1 MHCGNLLFSI
11 VCFVGWIA
19 AFDVDKTALTVNVK
33 GSEITVTVPGDR
45 ELISV
50 FFSTELSDECTS
62 GYSFVHNFN
71 NSSSLNY
78 KQDIKKEIKND
89 DEIRILGVF
98 QTNDQVIRK
107 TYDFKIDAQGNGI
120 KQEILENAELELKIL
135 MIHSPNG
142 TMRYDRGSQNP
153 LHIRNLWPIFPLQK
167 DCTSKQRERGSHE
180 AECGGYRYYPNV
192 AVPPVYTAKL
202 HTKDLFS
209 FKYGRV
215 EIRARFP
222 IGDWLFPYLII
233 QPTSSNSE
241 DKWVNHLRIAYARGN
256 INLQDKNVAEIGGE
270 TVFGSAVVLWPGKEK
285 FTEYKN
291 PLPNF
296 PGHHFGNDFHNYTM
310 IWRKDRII
318 FKVDGL
324 TYNTI
329 TDEDILDEFNKQ
341 ACFIVLGLT
350 VGGAVN
356 FPDDEIL
363 KSQKFFDNS
372 DAKVVFQFRENLN
385 LTTWTQPNLA
395 IDHVH
400 VYTIH
405 ENEN

>member
-19 AFDVDKTALTVNVK
+19 AFDVDKSALTVNVK
-33 GSEITVTVPGDR
+33 GSEITVTVPDDR

-62 GYSFVHNFN
+62 GYTFVHNFN

-78 KQDIKKEIKND
+78 KQDVKKEIKND

-120 KQEILENAELELKIL
+120 KQEILENAEVECKCI
-135 MIHSPNG
+135 P
-142 TMRYDRGSQNP
+142 SQTEVNYEVQQCSG
-153 LHIRNLWPIFPLQK
+153 IRIFSEDFNDSLSKWNHEIRSRVAESAPHQEFVAYVKDKDNCYLDSGYLYLNATWNYANSFPLQK
-167 DCTSKQRERGSHE
+167 DCTSKQRERGSYE

-256 INLQDKNVAEIGGE
+256 INLQDKNFAEFGGE
-270 TVFGSAVVLWPGKEK
+270 TVFGSAVVLWPGEEK

-310 IWRKDRII
+310 IWRMDRII

-329 TDEDILDEFNKQ
+329 TDEDILEEFNKK
-341 ACFIVLGLT
+341 
-350 VGGAVN
+350 AVR
-356 FPDDEIL
+356 EI
-363 KSQKFFDNS
+363 KKN
-372 DAKVVFQFRENLN
+372 
-385 LTTWTQPNLA
+385 
-395 IDHVH
+395 
-400 VYTIH
+400 
-405 ENEN
+405 